1 MPVKSFFIIVFFYL
15 LIDLYTYFGLKSL
28 LGSKKE
34 TNPSISLLFSLA
46 YLAISLWILHAFYV
60 MYGTIKADVYFRN
73 VAYAPY
79 LGIALTAL
87 ISKSVFSVGLLLQDL
102 GRVIVGFIKYLSP
115 PSNVVHKENKVLE
128 IGAPINQPKLSP
140 VKDGVNKSSIPTR
153 RRFLSLM
160 AAGIASIPLG
170 TMWHGLTRGKY
181 NFVVKRISLD
191 FDNLPAAFDGFKI
204 VQFSDLHAGG
214 LDDISEVKRGLD
226 LINEQN
232 PDLVLFTGD
241 LVNSVLEEIDPYIDI
256 MKEVKGKFGQ
266 YAVLGNHDYHGAP
279 PDNHPKSSAYWEAF
293 NGRFES
299 MDFKLL
305 NNEQVAIRKDGQHI
319 RLLGVENWGTGD
331 WFPQKGDLDK
341 ALVGCEDKDFC
352 VLMSHDPTHWDLKVL
367 PHQRSI
373 DLTLSGHTHGGQ
385 FGLDLPGFKWS
396 SVKYRYK
403 RWMGLYQEAKQY
415 LYVNRGFGYSIF
427 PGRIGMWPEIT
438 VLELKSKVLKA
449 ENS

>member
-1 MPVKSFFIIVFFYL
+1 MPVKSFYFIVLFYL
-15 LIDLYTYFGLKSL
+15 LLDLYTYFGLKSIL
-28 LGSKKE
+28 KE
-34 TNPSISLLFSLA
+34 QISRLYTIA
-46 YLAISLWILHAFYV
+46 YVAISLWILHAFYV
-60 MYGTIKADVYFRN
+60 MYGTVKADVYFRN

-87 ISKSVFSVGLLLQDL
+87 ISKSVFSVGLLLQDI
-102 GRVIVGFIKYLSP
+102 GRAIIGFLKYIAIPTEVVQKDIK
-115 PSNVVHKENKVLE
+115 VME
-128 IGAPINQPKLSP
+128 IGAPINHSNLTPTKEETKK
-140 VKDGVNKSSIPTR
+140 VTIPSR
-153 RRFLSLM
+153 RRFFTLM
-160 AAGIASIPLG
+160 AAGVASIPLG
-170 TMWHGLTRGKY
+170 AMWHGLVRGKY
-181 NFVVKRISLD
+181 NFVVKNVYIA
-191 FDNLPAAFDGFKI
+191 FDNLPEAFDGFKI

-214 LDDISEVKRGLD
+214 LDDISEVKRGFN
-226 LINEQN
+226 LINEQE

-241 LVNSVLEEIDPYIDI
+241 LVNSIQEEIDPYMDLI
-256 MKEVKGKFGQ
+256 KELKGKFGQ

-279 PDNHPKSSAYWEAF
+279 HDKHPKAAAYWKAF
-293 NGRFES
+293 KGRFDA
-299 MDFKLL
+299 MDFQLL
-305 NNEQVAIRKDGQHI
+305 NNEQVAIQKDGQQI

-341 ALVGCEDKDFC
+341 ALVGCEDNDFC

-367 PHQRSI
+367 PHQRHI

-438 VLELKSKVLKA
+438 VIQLRKKNQQEG
-449 ENS
+449 NS